1 MNVSIIICAYNEEE
15 KIYRSIDS
23 VRAQT
28 HSDWELW
35 IIDDGST
42 DNTAK
47 IVERYKK
54 TKDSL
59 QPENRVLDA
68 QRGNISPSSTQTT
81 M

>member
-15 KIYRSIDS
+15 KISRSIDS

-47 IVERYKK
+47 IVEQYKK
-54 TKDSL
+54 
-59 QPENRVLDA
+59 Q
-68 QRGNISPSSTQTT
+68 
-81 M
+81 